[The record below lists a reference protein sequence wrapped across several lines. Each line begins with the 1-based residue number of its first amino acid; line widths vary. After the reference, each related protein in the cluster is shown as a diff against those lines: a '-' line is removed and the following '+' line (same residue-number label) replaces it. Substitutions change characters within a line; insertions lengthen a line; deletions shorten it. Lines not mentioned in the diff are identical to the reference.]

1 VRAAFVQ
8 AQAGAYPVRSLC
20 RVLRLARSG
29 YDARQRRPESRHA
42 QEDRRLL
49 VHLHAAHRESR
60 AAYGR

>member
-1 VRAAFVQ
+1 VKAAFVRE
-8 AQAGAYPVRSLC
+8 QAGMYPIRRLC
-20 RVLRLARSG
+20 RVLRLSRSG
-29 YDARQRRPESRHA
+29 YYARQRRPESRHA